1 MKSIKKTIGLALLA
15 SGGLASGVVAV
26 PSKALALG
34 WDPESMVAQTTGT
47 TGMSAANINQQ
58 SLANWVQGFTTFL
71 LGIAIVLF
79 VLKVVLTAVD
89 RMLFKNNIGGGS
101 GGGGS
106 NPMARTAPSG
116 GGGSGSGFS
125 LANIPIIG
133 AYPQDTEWKDVFIH
147 FGKNVAIVAG
157 AWVLVQIVVGVIL
170 FVFGT
175 ITNGVA

>member
-1 MKSIKKTIGLALLA
+1 MIGIKKTIGAALLGSACAA
-15 SGGLASGVVAV
+15 STVMALPA
-26 PSKALALG
+26 KALALG

-79 VLKVVLTAVD
+79 VLKVVLTAID
-89 RMLFKNNIGGGS
+89 RMVLQDNTSTDAKKNGDTIL
-101 GGGGS
+101 
-106 NPMARTAPSG
+106 TK
-116 GGGSGSGFS
+116 
-125 LANIPIIG
+125 LPIIG
-133 AYPQDTEWKDVFIH
+133 AYKDASWADVFKH